1 MKVIYPGTFDPI
13 TFGHIDIIRQAHDV
27 FEELQIAVVKRSGKK
42 LMFSIEERVNLVKL
56 SLEEQDIK
64 GVEVNSFDSL
74 LVDYLKQNDCKVFIR
89 GLRANSDFEY
99 EFQMHLM
106 NRRFA
111 PDINGLYLMPSANR
125 MYLSSTLVRE
135 IAMFSGDL
143 SALASPCVI
152 KALEKVKSSGR
163 ELH

>member
-13 TFGHIDIIRQAHDV
+13 TFGHIDIIRRAYKI
-27 FEELQIAVVKRSGKK
+27 FGELRIAVVERTSKD
-42 LMFSIEERVNLVKL
+42 LMFSTEKRVDLVRR

-64 GVEVNSFDSL
+64 GIEVDSFDSL
-74 LVDYLKQNDCKVFIR
+74 LVDYMKQNDCKVFIR

-99 EFQMHLM
+99 EFQMQLM

-125 MYLSSTLVRE
+125 MYLSSTLICE
-135 IAMFSGDL
+135 IAMFSGNL
-143 SALASPCVI
+143 SGLASPCVI
-152 KALEKVKSSGR
+152 EALETFVGYRGKEK
-163 ELH
+163 